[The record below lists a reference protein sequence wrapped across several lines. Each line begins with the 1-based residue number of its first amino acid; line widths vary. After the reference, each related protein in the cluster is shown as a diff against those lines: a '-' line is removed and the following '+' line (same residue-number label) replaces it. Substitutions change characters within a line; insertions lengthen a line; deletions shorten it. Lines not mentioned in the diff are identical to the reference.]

1 MHVVRISHTIYSA
14 HRSPGAQLFML
25 NPECANPLVEFGWY
39 NRSSRPSQ
47 GEKVYM
53 ARSLTH
59 AGVPLSRP

>member
-1 MHVVRISHTIYSA
+1 VNVVCISHMIYGA

-25 NPECANPLVEFGWY
+25 NPECANPFMEFCWY
-39 NRSSRPSQ
+39 NRSSRLSQ
-47 GEKVYM
+47 GETVYM